1 MKKFI
6 SLILCLVMICC
17 VISIP
22 ASADAYNSIN
32 LSETFSTPNLIISLP
47 KSANIIKNDSQ
58 SNTIYYLDS
67 NTLYR
72 VKYDESNSQKKIER
86 NGLYQVKSCDSS
98 FEFYCLELTPQE
110 VSNIFTDSSLRESLL
125 TKSDQATDCVGA
137 VQATLSVKYSNEG
150 DQGYHLHSATG
161 SAKAIH
167 NEGVNPQTSQLEW
180 TITGQR
186 YYLGSEAGRGVYG
199 DTIEFSQPGFSNY
212 RMMTEG
218 ESVVPWSDSGVTYTC
233 YCTRGV
239 SVSVQIPFH

>member
-1 MKKFI
+1 
-6 SLILCLVMICC
+6 MICC

-22 ASADAYNSIN
+22 ASADVYNSIN
-32 LSETFSTPNLIISLP
+32 LSETFPAPNLIISLP
-47 KSANIIKNDSQ
+47 KSANIIKNDPQ
-58 SNTIYYLDS
+58 LNTIYDSDS
-67 NTLYR
+67 NTLFR
-72 VKYDESNSQKKIER
+72 VKYDENHSLKKVKR
-86 NGLYQVKSCDSS
+86 NGLYQVKNCDRS
-98 FEFYCLELTPQE
+98 FAFYYLELTPQE
-110 VSNIFTDSSLRESLL
+110 VSNILTVFLRESLL
-125 TKSDQATDCVGA
+125 TKSDQATDSVGA

-150 DQGYHLHSATG
+150 DQGYYLHSATG